1 MALTKR
7 QFVQY
12 LKDADFRT
20 LFIEE
25 MGWNKFSTSIADVP
39 TMYIEDKAF
48 NLKTIAHRKTSY

>member
-25 MGWNKFSTSIADVP
+25 MGWNKYNASIADVP
-39 TMYIEDKAF
+39 TMYCPD
-48 NLKTIAHRKTSY
+48 LG